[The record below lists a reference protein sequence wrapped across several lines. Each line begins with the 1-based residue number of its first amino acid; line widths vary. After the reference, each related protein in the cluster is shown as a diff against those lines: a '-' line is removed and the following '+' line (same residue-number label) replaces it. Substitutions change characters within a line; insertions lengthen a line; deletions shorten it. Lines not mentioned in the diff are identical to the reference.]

1 MNWKLF
7 GITIYNVTIIPCYYD
22 LLRYRQKLIVFA
34 IKHLNIIRFSTIFY
48 RYQQLFNTNLKPL

>member
-22 LLRYRQKLIVFA
+22 LIRYRKNINVFA
-34 IKHLNIIRFSTIFY
+34 IKHLNIIRFTTIIH
-48 RYQQLFNTNLKPL
+48 RYKQIFDPHLI